1 MSNYSEMLAG
11 TDPTD
16 PASLLV
22 LESEPRPEDLTEED
36 KAPIE
41 ADQHAVYIRTVPG

>member
-1 MSNYSEMLAG
+1 MSNYAEMLAG

-22 LESEPRPEDLTEED
+22 LESVPRPADLTDAERQRAESARGESARD
-36 KAPIE
+36 LLP
-41 ADQHAVYIRTVPG
+41 